1 VFYYFLVDGTILF
14 PRIFPP
20 FFSFVLKSLAFYL
33 YFAGLGQLSEI
44 PLGSAH
50 VSCMAYISSY
60 VLIINFFLFTFF
72 WISVELP
79 IFVEDPQGASV
90 ILTSPE
96 PALEREPLDLI
107 EWAIEF
113 ASDENRERFLQESGT
128 PIPPKEYLEVYRLQ
142 KAQALLAAKL

>member
-14 PRIFPP
+14 LRIFPP

-72 WISVELP
+72 WVSVELP
-79 IFVEDPQGASV
+79 IFAEDPHGASV
-90 ILTSPE
+90 IVSSTESELEIE
-96 PALEREPLDLI
+96 PFDLV

-113 ASDENRERFLQESGT
+113 LSEENREVLRLEGHE
-128 PIPPKEYLEVYRLQ
+128 IPPKEYIEVYRFK
-142 KAQALLAAKL
+142 KALIASANKF